1 MTDPEQSAKLIS
13 ACDAVNADA
22 ALNSLIDEW
31 QCIPIDI
38 EEPWDQ
44 PATNN

>member
-1 MTDPEQSAKLIS
+1 MTDPELTAKLIS
-13 ACDAVNADA
+13 ACDDVSADA
-22 ALNSLIDEW
+22 ALNSLIDDW
-31 QCIPIDI
+31 QALPIDI

>member
-1 MTDPEQSAKLIS
+1 MTGPELTAKLIS

-22 ALNSLIDEW
+22 EWNSLIDDW
-31 QCIPIDI
+31 QALPSDI